1 MIEEKDLTEVGK
13 IQRTHALKGELNLIL
28 DIDPDFFEEGRNSMI
43 IEMDGCPVPFYAE
56 SIRTKGQT
64 SYLVKFERIDSEEQA
79 RQFVNKT
86 VFALKS
92 ELKEYMAESGEDLID
107 SDDWSGFEVHDSELG
122 TLGTLERIDDSTAN
136 ILMMVETPDGEEL
149 YIPLAEEFL
158 TGIDPDKRIINVNL
172 PEGLIDLNKKKDE
185 V

>member
-1 MIEEKDLTEVGK
+1 
-13 IQRTHALKGELNLIL
+13 
-28 DIDPDFFEEGRNSMI
+28 
-43 IEMDGCPVPFYAE
+43 MDGCPVPFYAE

-136 ILMMVETPDGEEL
+136 ILMVVETPDGEEL